1 MHGLSLTCQITVLYT
16 LPQPNLP
23 NKHLLRS
30 QTYRGEIPARL
41 AEFTAIVLLGRLG
54 DVPRSVLWL
63 STGPQRVFFHLW
75 VYRTLWG
82 RYRHW
87 EALGRLEDPE
97 KAAEVVR
104 MSIRDLDELI
114 ERKRKEKEKGKG

>member
-1 MHGLSLTCQITVLYT
+1 M
-16 LPQPNLP
+16 
-23 NKHLLRS
+23 
-30 QTYRGEIPARL
+30 
-41 AEFTAIVLLGRLG
+41 LLGRLG

-87 EALGRLEDPE
+87 EALRRLEDPE

-104 MSIRDLDELI
+104 LSVRDLDELV
-114 ERKRKEKEKGKG
+114 ERKRGKGREGEGKDERKG